1 MRIRTVKPDL
11 FESGSLADTPI
22 EARYLFIG
30 LWTMAD
36 DEGRLRDLPKLI
48 QSRVFPL
55 DDEVTLAD
63 VTGWLDHLVRV
74 GSLCRYAVDGV
85 ALLHIPAF
93 RIHQVI
99 NRPTPSRLPDCLTHP
114 APTPASSRKRN
125 RVDELLGDQPA

>member
-1 MRIRTVKPDL
+1 MRIRTVKPDT

-30 LWTMAD
+30 LWTMVD

-55 DDEVTLAD
+55 DDAVTLAD

-74 GSLCRYAVDGV
+74 GSVCRYSAEGV
-85 ALLHIPAF
+85 ALLHVPNF
-93 RIHQVI
+93 HVHQVI
-99 NRPTPSRLPDCLTHP
+99 NRPTPSRLPACPKHP
-114 APTPASSRKRN
+114 VPTSTSSRRRN